1 MELFAGTVRD
11 NIARLGVASDDE
23 VVAAA
28 QMAGAHEIILGLP
41 EGYDTPIGEGGI
53 PISGGQ
59 RQRVALARALFGD
72 PSLVV
77 LDEPNAHLDGDGEL
91 ALAAT
96 VRRLRE
102 REVTVVLIAQRAG
115 VMALVDKV
123 LVIKAGA
130 MEAFGPRDEILP
142 RLRRANFKAVRSGA

>member
-1 MELFAGTVRD
+1 M
-11 NIARLGVASDDE
+11 
-23 VVAAA
+23 
-28 QMAGAHEIILGLP
+28 
-41 EGYDTPIGEGGI
+41 

-72 PSLVV
+72 PALVV

-102 REVTVVLIAQRAG
+102 RGVTVVLIAQRAG

-123 LVIKAGA
+123 LVIKQGA

-142 RLRRANFKAVRSGA
+142 RLRRASFKAVRPGA